1 MVHSDPWKPSTRGRN
16 MIRTRTI
23 RNPHGLPVEVSATVA
38 GGLRGK
44 TASLRLRWADG
55 TFSPYRRKE
64 KDGVSFGLIAA
75 VATTGDLAAVAA
87 LLDWFEENDRY
98 AAEKINTARAK
109 GGEFPKQRRAKLVM
123 GEW

>member
-1 MVHSDPWKPSTRGRN
+1 

-23 RNPHGLPVEVSATVA
+23 RNPHGLPVEISATVA

-55 TFSPYRRKE
+55 TFSPYKRRE
-64 KDGVSFGLIAA
+64 RDGVSFGLIAE
-75 VATTGDLAAVAA
+75 VATTGGVAAVAA
-87 LLDWFEENDRY
+87 LLDWFEENDRH
-98 AAEKINTARAK
+98 AAEKLAQARGR
-109 GGEFPKQRRAKLVM
+109 GGSYPKQRRAKLMV